1 MTSSDSMS
9 CRRRTTSVSWAS
21 KVSRGP
27 PATLAALEEAM
38 EPKFLRDIREREEKR
53 GEVIDV
59 EKQPD

>member
-1 MTSSDSMS
+1 
-9 CRRRTTSVSWAS
+9 
-21 KVSRGP
+21 
-27 PATLAALEEAM
+27 LEEAM